1 MRCPFFGTA
10 TRPVDFEAVLECV
23 VNVSEG
29 QAAGVLGELAAAAGP
44 CLLDLHSDPDHHRSV
59 FTLAG
64 PPGPL
69 REGVDALATA
79 SLARLDITR
88 HRGAHPR
95 LGVLDVVPWVAL
107 TGWPLVTGPLTDA
120 VEVRNRFAR
129 WAGRTLALPC
139 FLYGPERSLP
149 QLRRQAWISLQPDE
163 GPATPHPTAGA
174 AAVGARPP
182 LVAYNLWLEGTDA
195 GLARTIAGEIRSPA
209 VRALGLQ
216 VGDQVQVSCNLIDP
230 WRVGPEVVFDAVA
243 SRAAVA
249 KAELVG
255 LIPARVL
262 DAVPRHRWPE
272 LDLGPSRTIEA
283 RLEEKGLAGPE

>member
-1 MRCPFFGTA
+1 M
-10 TRPVDFEAVLECV
+10 LECV
-23 VNVSEG
+23 INVSEG
-29 QAAGVLGELAAAAGP
+29 RLASLIAELAQAAGP
-44 CLLDLHSDPDHHRSV
+44 CLLDLHADAGHHRSV

-64 PPGPL
+64 PTDRL
-69 REGVDALATA
+69 RDGVDSLAA
-79 SLARLDITR
+79 ACVARLDIAN

-95 LGVLDVVPWVAL
+95 IGVLDVVPWVPFA
-107 TGWPLVTGPLTDA
+107 GWPLVAGPLPDA
-120 VEVRNRFAR
+120 IEARNRFAR
-129 WAGRTLALPC
+129 WAGQALELPC

-149 QLRRQAWISLQPDE
+149 ELRREAWLSLQPDE
-163 GPATPHPTAGA
+163 GPPKPHPTAGA
-174 AAVGARPP
+174 TAVGARPP
-182 LVAYNLWLEGTDA
+182 LVAYNLWLAATEAD
-195 GLARTIAGEIRSPA
+195 LATTIAGEIRSES

-216 VGDQVQVSCNLIDP
+216 VGGRVQVSCNLIDP
-230 WRVGPEVVFDAVA
+230 WQVGPGVVFDAVA

-249 KAELVG
+249 RAELVG